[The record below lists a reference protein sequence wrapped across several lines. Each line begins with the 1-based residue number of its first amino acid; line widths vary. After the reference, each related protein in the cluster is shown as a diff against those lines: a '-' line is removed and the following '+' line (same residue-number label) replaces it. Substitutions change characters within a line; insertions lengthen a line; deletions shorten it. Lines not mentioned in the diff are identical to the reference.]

1 MRTTAQRIA
10 KYNARMLSSLVDPVL
25 SAVEALATANFTSY
39 VNEFVPNQVALRVIL
54 NDEGVNVIDVVAY
67 EAFHGEVYA
76 LSKKFSGPAAQA
88 EFCILVAKWAD
99 ASHLGAAAQAIL
111 ERIGLDIYTYTG
123 CGTL

>member
-25 SAVEALATANFTSY
+25 SAAQAQQQANFASY
-39 VNEFVPNQVALRVIL
+39 AIDFVPKQQGLRAIMS
-54 NDEGVNVIDVVAY
+54 DEGISVYQMAGY
-67 EAFHGEVYA
+67 EAFHGEVYTA
-76 LSKKFSGPAAQA
+76 SKKYSGAALQA

-99 ASHLGAAAQAIL
+99 TAHLGAAAQAIL
-111 ERIGLDIYTYTG
+111 ERIGADLYSLDA

>member
-1 MRTTAQRIA
+1 MRTTAQRSA
-10 KYNARMLSSLVDPVL
+10 KYKARMLTSLIDPVL
-25 SAVEALATANFTSY
+25 SAVNSLAVTNFDAY
-39 VNEFVPNQVALRVIL
+39 INVFVPNQEALRVIL
-54 NDEGVNVIDVVAY
+54 NDEGVNIIDVLAY

-76 LSKKFSGPAAQA
+76 LSTKFSGPAAQA
-88 EFCILVAKWAD
+88 EFCILVAKWSD